1 MNTSTANRQGMLLV
15 DYETG
20 RVLRADDEVVISEKV
35 AFSHPFMWQNG
46 PTWFAGP
53 EAKRAARAHAAGLS
67 TRRLDT
73 VEYEMT
79 RNSAGSM
86 TLQKREDA

>member
-1 MNTSTANRQGMLLV
+1 MNTSITNRQGMLLV

-20 RVLRADDEVVISEKV
+20 RVLRADDEAVISEKV

-46 PTWFAGP
+46 PMWFAGP
-53 EAKRAARAHAAGLS
+53 EAKRAARAHAAGVS
-67 TRRLDT
+67 TRRLDA